1 MRRSRWEP
9 RRPTAA
15 PLPDAQERLREPL
28 YHYRH
33 ATGQGTRS
41 KCTGVTVGFGRLHW
55 HLPGVRALVPECQL
69 AVLRRPS
76 GKANNSKPEQYLQV
90 RTSAT
95 LVTLVVS
102 RALYRYTGI
111 GLCSQHAPRML
122 KGVEQL
128 ADAAGSR
135 QWETADAVCLLD
147 EISGDVTVAHGSNDK
162 DDGATRRDKRRQL
175 ERV

>member
-1 MRRSRWEP
+1 
-9 RRPTAA
+9 
-15 PLPDAQERLREPL
+15 
-28 YHYRH
+28 
-33 ATGQGTRS
+33 
-41 KCTGVTVGFGRLHW
+41 
-55 HLPGVRALVPECQL
+55 
-69 AVLRRPS
+69 
-76 GKANNSKPEQYLQV
+76 
-90 RTSAT
+90 
-95 LVTLVVS
+95 
-102 RALYRYTGI
+102 
-111 GLCSQHAPRML
+111 ML